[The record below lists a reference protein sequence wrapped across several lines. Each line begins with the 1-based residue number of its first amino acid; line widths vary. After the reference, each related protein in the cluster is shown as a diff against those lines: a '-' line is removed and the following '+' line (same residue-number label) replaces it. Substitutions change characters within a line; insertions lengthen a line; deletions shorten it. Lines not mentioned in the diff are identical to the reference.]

1 MKRVAIVLAEIL
13 AIAMLRALYIHRR
26 ESALPKG
33 SKVQRIRNRPVYRFQ
48 FLGKKMEATRERP
61 RTARRG
67 DGDPSSPGGARETPR
82 RSGAR

>member
-26 ESALPKG
+26 DSVLPKG
-33 SKVQRIRNRPVYRFQ
+33 SKVQRIRDRPVYRFP
-48 FLGKKMEATRERP
+48 FLGKKKQAPRERL
-61 RTARRG
+61 RKVRQG

>member
-26 ESALPKG
+26 DSVLPKG
-33 SKVQRIRNRPVYRFQ
+33 SKVQRIRNRPVYRFP
-48 FLGKKMEATRERP
+48 FLGKKATRERP
-61 RTARRG
+61 RTVRRG